1 MAPEEI
7 VASGL
12 EELAIEPSATP
23 LHLVTSWWLWSP
35 STVRRRHVKVSKFR
49 VQVQPSMTKR
59 RL

>member
-23 LHLVTSWWLWSP
+23 LHIVVALESVDRP
-35 STVRRRHVKVSKFR
+35 SKARLVSKFR
-49 VQVQPSMTKR
+49 VHVQPSMTKR